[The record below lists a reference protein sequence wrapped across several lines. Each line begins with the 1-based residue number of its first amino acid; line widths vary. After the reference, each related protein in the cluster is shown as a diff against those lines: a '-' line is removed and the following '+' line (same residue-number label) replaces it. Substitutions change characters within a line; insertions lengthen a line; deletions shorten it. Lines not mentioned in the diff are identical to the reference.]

1 MFFRLFQIHIS
12 CVFFSFCLVLFL
24 YLALVLAFVFDST
37 VNRRSIAWAYAV
49 LYVWWHRWFFFRS
62 SLSFFRLSYNT
73 ISSGSMSQN
82 VPLKIHSN
90 ISWLHTHRASHQ
102 SEHIKVSKQMEG
114 ERERKK
120 KNAKHQL
127 AEAWWVCL
135 QNESLDFGNRN
146 RDLWIY
152 IYICRHHKQSISC
165 IGSVACLEK
174 LKSRAVSR
182 TELTGAKRDVTKYV

>member
-120 KNAKHQL
+120 MLNINKQKHDEC
-127 AEAWWVCL
+127 ACKMKV
-135 QNESLDFGNRN
+135 
-146 RDLWIY
+146 WILGIEIGTYEY
-152 IYICRHHKQSISC
+152 IYI
-165 IGSVACLEK
+165 SVVIINN
-174 LKSRAVSR
+174 RFRVS
-182 TELTGAKRDVTKYV
+182 VV